1 VTRRRVVIGTLVAA
15 ALLLS
20 LGRWGSERYTDYL
33 WFASLG
39 AQDIWRAEYL
49 VSAVVWG
56 GSFLAGTAFAFLN
69 LYAVRQ
75 SVVSLVLPRRIANI
89 EIGEEVPSRYLL
101 LATLALSAALGAA
114 LTLPRDTWTTALLA
128 RIGQTFGETDPYFG
142 FDLGFF
148 VYWIPLETA
157 LFYWAM
163 LLLLVV
169 ILVVVVLYAL
179 TPSLRWQRGSLY
191 VSAYVRRHFTVLG
204 GILLLALAWSY
215 RLGMY
220 RLLAEGGGTGGA
232 FTEIDHR
239 VTVPATLVLSLVT
252 LCAALIVLWAGWSG
266 QMRLAFFAVSA
277 VLLLSLV
284 ARTVAPLVAR
294 RSVDPDDSS
303 ARERPYTG
311 TRLTYTRRAYAVDRV
326 RAESLGAGFASA
338 ADLVSRVGVWDAAL
352 LSRATER
359 TRHVQVVG
367 TGAAWAATP
376 TGLAAMLVERGN
388 EGVSDG
394 REFWDIG
401 RFDASAA
408 DERGQPVRAPASGRF
423 GDETVLDEPAVY
435 DSAPGYTVVADSL
448 QRLAGVEMVSTGSR
462 LAHAWS
468 LQNFRLLFG
477 DLPTIRPTIL
487 RRRSARERVRALAPF
502 FVQGSEVLPV
512 VANDSLYWAIELY
525 ASSDDYPLAARF
537 QILDEQRGYFQHAAT
552 AIIHAPSGRVRLLA
566 DASPEPVTASWM
578 GRFPSLFAR
587 ATSLSPA
594 LLAALPPIAD
604 GAKTQALAFAV
615 AGFRGDSLEVRR
627 FAAPDAADSAA
638 SREPLHA
645 LLPGLGVASLWTLLD
660 AQDRVRGVVAAVGG
674 QNRGT
679 TWIPL
684 SSDAQKWGGT
694 LDRIRSADSA
704 THEPSIVRSPV
715 RVLPVGGK
723 PLYLQ
728 SAFRWRPGTSPLL
741 AHVAIVTDDSAR
753 VGPTLAAAL
762 GVTARPAGVP
772 PLAPA
777 DSRVR
782 AESLYTVMRDA
793 MRRGDWMAFGRAFD
807 ALGGALRAPPR

>member
-1 VTRRRVVIGTLVAA
+1 MTRRRVVIGIVLAT

-33 WFASLG
+33 WYASLG
-39 AQDIWRAEYL
+39 AQEVWRAQYL
-49 VSAVVWG
+49 VGAATWI

-89 EIGEEVPSRYLL
+89 EIGEEVPGRYLL

-114 LTLPRDTWTTALLA
+114 LTLPSDSWATALLA
-128 RIGQTFGETDPYFG
+128 RVGQPFGEADPYFG
-142 FDLGFF
+142 ADLGFF
-148 VYWIPLETA
+148 VYWLPLETMV
-157 LFYWAM
+157 FYWAM

-169 ILVVVVLYAL
+169 IIVVIVLYAL

-191 VSAYVRRHFTVLG
+191 VSAYVRRHFTMLG

-220 RLLAEGGGTGGA
+220 RLLADGGGAGGA
-232 FTEIDHR
+232 FTVIDHR

-252 LCAALIVLWAGWSG
+252 LCAALVVLWAGWTG

-294 RSVDPDDSS
+294 RSVDPE
-303 ARERPYTG
+303 AAAKNEQPYIA
-311 TRLTYTRRAYAVDRV
+311 TRLNYTRRAYGVDRI
-326 RAESLGAGFASA
+326 RAESLGTGFSAA
-338 ADLVSRVGVWDAAL
+338 ADLISRVGIWDAAV

-367 TGAAWAATP
+367 TGAAWTATP
-376 TGLAAMLVERGN
+376 TGLAALLVERGN

-394 REFWDIG
+394 REFWNIG
-401 RFDASAA
+401 RFDAAAA

-448 QRLAGVEMVSTGSR
+448 QHLAGVEMVSTTSR

-477 DLPTIRPTIL
+477 ALPTNRPTIL
-487 RRRSARERVRALAPF
+487 RRRSARERIQALAPF

-525 ASSDDYPLAARF
+525 AASDDYPLASRL
-537 QILDEQRGYFQHAAT
+537 IVLDQQRGYFQHAAT
-552 AIIHAPSGRVRLLA
+552 ALIHAPSGRVRLLA
-566 DASPEPVTASWM
+566 DPTPEPVTASWM
-578 GRFPSLFAR
+578 AQFPSLFAR
-587 ATSLSPA
+587 ASSLSPA
-594 LLAALPPIAD
+594 LIAALPPIAD
-604 GAKTQALAFAV
+604 GSHTQALAFAL

-627 FAAPDAADSAA
+627 FAVPDAADSAA
-638 SREPLHA
+638 SREPMHA
-645 LLPGLGVASLWTLLD
+645 LLPGLGVASLSTLLD
-660 AQDRVRGVVAAVGG
+660 GQDRVRGVVAAVGG

-679 TWIPL
+679 SWIPL
-684 SSDAQKWGGT
+684 TADAQRWGGT
-694 LDRIRSADSA
+694 LDRIRAADSA
-704 THEPSIVRSPV
+704 AHETSIVRSPV
-715 RVLPVGGK
+715 RVLPVGGQ

-728 SAFRWRPGTSPLL
+728 AGFRWRPGSSPVL
-741 AHVAIVTDDSAR
+741 AHVVVVADDSAR
-753 VGPTLAAAL
+753 IAPTLASSL
-762 GVTARPAGVP
+762 GLASRTAGATVG
-772 PLAPA
+772 APA
-777 DSRVR
+777 ETRVR
-782 AESLYTVMRDA
+782 AESLYTAMRGA
-793 MRRGDWMAFGRAFD
+793 LRRGDWTAFGRAFD
-807 ALGGALRAPPR
+807 ALGTALRAAPR